1 MKRTPRSR
9 SEDRRRSRSARH
21 EPLDHQELARLLP
34 APGDPALSTD
44 RQLLLERHLMTHIQQ
59 QTGPTSPGF
68 PAPPA
73 GPPRRPVRRA
83 LFIGVPVTAAALAA
97 VVAVNLTGGTGGA
110 PESGPREIAPV
121 VQLEPGTTKTVST
134 VAAKASRAAE
144 TEKFTAPRQDQYVY
158 VKSKVSYVYIDQ
170 NVDTNVT
177 KTMVQ
182 KLHPREVWMSP
193 NGLKGWLY
201 EPGFQPQDGITL
213 DGDVEGWS
221 YNKVSKL
228 PTSPKAL
235 LDRIYAETDSQSSR
249 DQQAFDT
256 ISDMISEQLAPPKIS
271 AALYRAGA
279 KIPGVVVVDHAKD
292 AAGREG
298 IALAR
303 TDEQTGERTEWIFD
317 KKTYAYL
324 GSRGIQVKQVDGIKP
339 GTVVERTA
347 ILDRGI
353 VDEKKSRTGVAGSSM

>member
-1 MKRTPRSR
+1 MKRTPRS
-9 SEDRRRSRSARH
+9 RSRSARH
-21 EPLDHQELARLLP
+21 EPLDHTELARLLP
-34 APGDPALSTD
+34 APGDPALSSD
-44 RQLLLERHLMTHIQQ
+44 RQLLLERHLMTRIQQ

-97 VVAVNLTGGTGGA
+97 VIAVNLTGGTGGA
-110 PESGPREIAPV
+110 PEGVPREIAPV

-134 VAAKASRAAE
+134 IAAKASRAAE

-158 VKSKVSYVYIDQ
+158 VKSEVSYVVTEE
-170 NVDTNVT
+170 NADTDES
-177 KTMVQ
+177 KTYVQ
-182 KLHPREVWMSP
+182 KLHPREAWLSP
-193 NGLKGWLY
+193 NGLRGWLF
-201 EPGFQPQDGITL
+201 EPGEQPEEGITL

-228 PTSPKAL
+228 PTATKAL
-235 LDRIYAETDSQSSR
+235 LDRIYADTNNQSSR

-279 KIPGVVVVDHAKD
+279 RIPGVVVVDHAKD

-324 GSRGIQVKQVDGIKP
+324 GSRGVQAKRVDGVEP

-347 ILDRGI
+347 ILDRRI
-353 VDEKKSRTGVAGSSM
+353 VDEKKSRTAATGSAT